1 MAARSATMD
10 LRGELV
16 VEVSTQTHTRD
27 GEVTIVLW
35 LGPNRSVELTLEC
48 SPEEAIIEVTEPSIC
63 VYDMVMRT
71 PLACDDRLVKK
82 AAKRVKELEAALT
95 TNTES
100 QAGRTEPPPSDS
112 KDEL

>member
-1 MAARSATMD
+1 MAARSAIMD
-10 LRGELV
+10 LPGESLV
-16 VEVSTQTHTRD
+16 EALTQMRTRD
-27 GEVTIVLW
+27 CKIIVLW
-35 LGPNRSVELTLEC
+35 LCPDRSVELTLEC

-82 AAKRVKELEAALT
+82 AAQRVKELEAALT